1 MCKKN
6 IEFFSFLFIIYLY
19 LINLIDKIDS
29 VDFFI
34 GQKEKKGKKHFD
46 LNIDRHTIKGM
57 ISGSVISRHGIPKV
71 SGGEATSKGEKLYPN
86 SVT

>member
-19 LINLIDKIDS
+19 LINLIDS

-34 GQKEKKGKKHFD
+34 GQKEKEGKKHFD
-46 LNIDRHTIKGM
+46 LNIDRHMIKGM